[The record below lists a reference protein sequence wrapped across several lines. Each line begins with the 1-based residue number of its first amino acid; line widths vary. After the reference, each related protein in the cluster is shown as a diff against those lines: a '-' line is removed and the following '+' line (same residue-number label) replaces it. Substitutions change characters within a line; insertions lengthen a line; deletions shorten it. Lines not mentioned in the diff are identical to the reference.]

1 MATIDIG
8 NYRYN
13 TDGSVKVIDITLD
26 YDPEEPIESTFEI
39 DGVSYQVTNMSGC
52 FYACSNLT
60 VAPNIPETVTDMSG
74 CFYGCS
80 SLTQAPVIPSG
91 VTDLSTCFYNC
102 SSLTNLIKSEDT
114 SVVQD
119 KIYYAKNTNDEW
131 EVVETPSDNP
141 STSDYYE
148 LEMSIPDTVTDMSG
162 CFYGCYNLICAP
174 EIPDSVISIN
184 SCFYRCYSLQTP
196 PTIPNSVTDMAYCFA
211 SCIGLTTAPTIPESI
226 TDLTFCFYNCSA
238 LTTAP
243 VIPNGVTNLYGCF
256 YDCTSLATVSEIP
269 ASVTNMD
276 YCFYNCT
283 SLTGDMIVYNSP
295 TSYSN
300 IFTGVSNLELITIE
314 TSASTIWNTI
324 VNNYDNVIIKP
335 ISDLSSSFSF
345 NKGDYSYT
353 RIVEYEESWHLLEE
367 ANDASVTLE
376 TTVESGTKVEINYTR
391 APIPG
396 MMTPQ
401 DWYTAYFTI
410 GTAGT
415 NNGVTYDGDKTFT
428 VDSNYNIKVINYVVT
443 DISVCSLEAMAI
455 SKVKTSYSA
464 LESEIYICN
473 VLHSLISLENCF
485 LNCKN
490 LAQAPSIPMG
500 VTTLENCFFGCE
512 SLTQVPAIPSSVT
525 NMGECF
531 GGCRALTQ
539 APVIPSNVT
548 NLRSCFER
556 CYSLT
561 QAPVIPSSVTDIG
574 SCFAGC
580 TNLTQAPD
588 IPSSVTYAQACF
600 QNCTALTG
608 NIKIATTAINS
619 GSKSFLY
626 TTQPIYLINNTS
638 PKDVTISESLRNTAA
653 TQGNL
658 HFEADDATSFPITPQ
673 IQRVVANESEVAG
686 SGTYA
691 YIRTDSDMSDVS
703 NLPVGWSIQLDSK
716 TLQMDG
722 STINPTWI
730 DTSTNLTTTSK
741 TWYNTNDLQKHT
753 FNLNILSSIY
763 DENQTLMTTR
773 QMNPITFILAKAPP
787 VPFSAYHNKE
797 NKTDG
802 VAVGILAT
810 KGELFEVDWNAQ
822 FNQDIYIIGCIAG
835 NSLFKLDIDSSAGAN
850 TDAVSGADAE
860 LFNTIKALGWY
871 NDVIIND

>member
-26 YDPEEPIESTFEI
+26 YDPEEPIKSTFEI

-102 SSLTNLIKSEDT
+102 SSLTT
-114 SVVQD
+114 SPV
-119 KIYYAKNTNDEW
+119 
-131 EVVETPSDNP
+131 
-141 STSDYYE
+141 
-148 LEMSIPDTVTDMSG
+148 IPNTVTDMSG
-162 CFYGCYNLICAP
+162 CFYGCYNLTTSP
-174 EIPDSVISIN
+174 VIPNSVISIN

-196 PTIPNSVTDMAYCFA
+196 PTIPNNITDMAYCFA
-211 SCIGLTTAPTIPESI
+211 SCTGLTTAPEIPEGI
-226 TDLTFCFYNCSA
+226 TDLTFCFYSCSS
-238 LTTAP
+238 LTQAP
-243 VIPNGVTNLYGCF
+243 EIPNGVTNLYGCF
-256 YDCTSLATVSEIP
+256 YDCTSLTTFSDIP

-276 YCFYNCT
+276 YCFYNCI
-283 SLTGDMIVYNSP
+283 SLDGTMNVYNTP
-295 TSYSN
+295 TTYEN
-300 IFTGVSNLELITIE
+300 IFTGVNSLTIITIG
-314 TSASTIWNTI
+314 TTNAIYNTWNTI
-324 VNNYDNVIIKP
+324 VSDYEHVVLLDY
-335 ISDLSSSFSF
+335 ISDESFIIF
-345 NKGDYSYT
+345 YFDDYTYQA
-353 RIVEYEESWHLLEE
+353 V
-367 ANDASVTLE
+367 V
-376 TTVESGTKVEINYTR
+376 SGTKIINNYGQTIYNANTNTEADSYATVELKYEAVANSTITVYYQGS
-391 APIPG
+391 G
-396 MMTPQ
+396 MGITH
-401 DWYTAYFTI
+401 DVSFI
-410 GTAGT
+410 AGT
-415 NNGVTYDGDKTFT
+415 GTTQTQGSITYDGNATFT
-428 VDSNYNIKVINYVVT
+428 LTQDGSFSWIEY
-443 DISVCSLEAMAI
+443 DAI
-455 SKVKTSYSA
+455 TPTYGLSATARSKTKTSYST
-464 LESEIYICN
+464 LESTFYIGLQEYN
-473 VLHSLISLENCF
+473 LVSLENCF
-485 LNCKN
+485 LNCRILK
-490 LAQAPSIPMG
+490 QAPSIPMG
-500 VTTLENCFFGCE
+500 VTNIKSCFSTCIMLKQTPVIPSTVTDMSYCFNHCE
-512 SLTQVPAIPSSVT
+512 SLTQAPTIPSSVT

-548 NLRSCFER
+548 NLRSCFEG

-638 PKDVTISESLRNTAA
+638 PKDATISESLRNTAA

-691 YIRTDSDMSDVS
+691 YIRTDSDMSNIS

-730 DTSTNLTTTSK
+730 ETSTNLTTTSK

-753 FNLNILSSIY
+753 FSLNILSSIY
-763 DENQTLMTTR
+763 DENQILMTTR

-835 NSLFKLDIDSSAGAN
+835 NSLFKLDVDSSAGAD